1 MMAKGYKTMDER
13 NTPSAKAQRQA
24 GTAEARQADAIY
36 QQGQLVARVEGAEV
50 DPEKKMIHFGE
61 LYNSD
66 FLILADECEFLEYR
80 IFIRKIEY
88 ATKEDKAALHKG
100 RILRGVKGEIL
111 GYREQ

>member
-1 MMAKGYKTMDER
+1 MGEDNA
-13 NTPSAKAQRQA
+13 PHAKAQSQA
-24 GTAEARQADAIY
+24 GSAAARQADAVY
-36 QQGQLVARVEGAEV
+36 QQGQPVARVEGAEV
-50 DPEKKMIHFGE
+50 DPEKKTIHFGE

-88 ATKEDKAALHKG
+88 ATKEDKAVLHKG